1 MANLRLL
8 VREMVRLGNEEPG
21 LNSQTVVRRA
31 MEVAGYQPSGLSA
44 LNRILQSLEVA
55 GLVTV
60 RNKRV
65 YEGTTPDP
73 QAVEQLE
80 SKVRQ
85 LQADLAAEQ
94 AKVASVRAEAEKA
107 QPAVFE
113 VVLKN
118 GNGKVVR
125 KGEADSYH
133 PAFREVLV
141 LATLREHI
149 FLPGPA
155 GCGKSHLAEQVARE
169 LGLRFGFISCS
180 AGMSESQLLGR
191 MIPAGEDGAFVF
203 QTTEFLTCYEEGG
216 VFLLDEIDA
225 ADANVLLILN
235 SALANG
241 HLAVPSRH
249 GKPVAK
255 KHKDFVLIAAAN
267 TFGTGADRQ
276 YVGRNQLDES
286 TLDRFRVGTVPMD
299 YDENLERKLVSE
311 KLPGEPGERFY
322 ARMVRYRSNIRRAR
336 LPRILSTRFIIKAAR
351 LVAEAGWDDAKVDS
365 KLFAGWRPEEVS
377 KAKGV

>member
-1 MANLRLL
+1 MTDGRIKQIHDSKYG
-8 VREMVRLGNEEPG
+8 ESPG
-21 LNSQTVVRRA
+21 TRVHWTC
-31 MEVAGYQPSGLSA
+31 
-44 LNRILQSLEVA
+44 QSLVIA
-55 GLVTV
+55 GILAEG
-60 RNKRV
+60 RNKVLSFTGKEYDRR
-65 YEGTTPDP
+65 DP
-73 QAVEQLE
+73 LGKADIKPGQEDPRISQLNDRI
-80 SKVRQ
+80 RQ

-118 GNGKVVR
+118 DKGKVVR
-125 KGEADSYH
+125 KGEADTYH

-191 MIPAGEDGAFVF
+191 MIPTGATGSFEF
-203 QTTEFLTCYEEGG
+203 QTTEFLTCYEGGG

-299 YDENLERKLVSE
+299 YDESLERRLVAE
-311 KLPGEPGERFY
+311 YLPGEAGERFY
-322 ARMVRYRSNIRRAR
+322 ARLARYRANIRRAK
-336 LPRILSTRFIIKAAR
+336 LERIVSTRFLIKAAR

-365 KLFAGWRPEEVS
+365 KLFAGWRQDEVR
-377 KAKGV
+377 KAQGI